1 MEIVENIIEPE
12 NTKTYWDLFKE
23 RSKDN
28 KNWKDEYGQLKKI
41 HSLVSNGKIDYEPMD
56 YLYIGIVKH
65 SIENY
70 FKENNICPSV
80 QYNYVNTL
88 CKYIDLVGQL
98 PDEVYAQYIKYK
110 QEKLDNRK
118 EYYKNKEPEQIIVDY
133 EIKQLII
140 NNMNKTN
147 NISMKI
153 MGKYLISAIETKDI
167 NMLKVTLTDF
177 VETIISTNEI
187 YNGCTKVINLFKN
200 EWYIN
205 GKIIKLPETFI
216 CFIKQILENENPSI
230 NNLIF
235 SKTKKY
241 TKLTDDISKDNI
253 YEYNVY
259 AINSFATQFKRI
271 YEISWS
277 EIIKK
282 ISIILN

>member
-1 MEIVENIIEPE
+1 
-12 NTKTYWDLFKE
+12 
-23 RSKDN
+23 
-28 KNWKDEYGQLKKI
+28 
-41 HSLVSNGKIDYEPMD
+41 
-56 YLYIGIVKH
+56 
-65 SIENY
+65 
-70 FKENNICPSV
+70 
-80 QYNYVNTL
+80 
-88 CKYIDLVGQL
+88 
-98 PDEVYAQYIKYK
+98 
-110 QEKLDNRK
+110 
-118 EYYKNKEPEQIIVDY
+118 
-133 EIKQLII
+133 
-140 NNMNKTN
+140 
-147 NISMKI
+147 MKI